1 MLDTG
6 EEEGEQGEQGPW
18 FLEVSEGNQGA
29 VHGPDFAPCQQT
41 HSLYLLY
48 FPLTVCTKGES
59 RGAWLSPE
67 LKAGTGVY

>member
-1 MLDTG
+1 MNRVPGSLKSLRETKG
-6 EEEGEQGEQGPW
+6 QFTAQILHP
-18 FLEVSEGNQGA
+18 VSKL
-29 VHGPDFAPCQQT
+29 T
-41 HSLYLLY
+41 HYLLY